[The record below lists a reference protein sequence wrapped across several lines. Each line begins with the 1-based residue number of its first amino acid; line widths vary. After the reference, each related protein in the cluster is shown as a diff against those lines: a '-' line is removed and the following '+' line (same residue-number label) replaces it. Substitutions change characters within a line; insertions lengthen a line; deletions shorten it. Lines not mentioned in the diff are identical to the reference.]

1 MIPDFRAR
9 ARAAGLVP
17 LLVLVACG
25 TGPGTGADHRPGPEA
40 MQRRLDGTCAA
51 AAAPSSRF
59 DFRSSFWLN
68 LHNFL
73 YREAKRARGVE
84 DDGLLAAGN
93 IAFPLTPGRELTA
106 TERATWEAA
115 VAHYRDE
122 IYGAPHPDSVV
133 ITVND
138 ALARSTDPALRD
150 VLGARPGMRA
160 ALLSIANLYRD
171 AWWPDHDRRNREWIA
186 GARQGL
192 DRYEACLAP
201 RLARAFAAEWPDRP
215 IPVDVTV
222 YASWAAAYTTYDPP
236 HITISSVAIG
246 SQGLFAVELLL
257 HEAGH
262 TLMLPLERELERTA
276 SAAGRRADPRLAHL
290 LLFYT
295 AGDLVW
301 RAVPGYPTAAEAFG
315 VWRQNE
321 RTARYREL
329 LRREWRPYLA
339 GTRPLDEAIAALAR
353 AEATSP

>member
-1 MIPDFRAR
+1 MRPE
-9 ARAAGLVP
+9 AAAAF
-17 LLVLVACG
+17 LLLALVACG
-25 TGPGTGADHRPGPEA
+25 TASQKGADHLPSPEA
-40 MQRRLDGTCAA
+40 LQRRLDGTCAA
-51 AAAPSSRF
+51 VATPSARF

-93 IAFPLTPGRELTA
+93 LAFPLTPARPLATA
-106 TERATWEAA
+106 ERTTWEAA
-115 VAHYRDE
+115 VAYYRDE
-122 IYGAPHPDSVV
+122 IYGASHPDSVV

-160 ALLSIANLYRD
+160 ALLSVADVYRD
-171 AWWPDHDRRNREWIA
+171 VWWPDHDRRNREWIA
-186 GARQGL
+186 DARAGL
-192 DRYEACLAP
+192 DRYETCLAP
-201 RLARAFAAEWPDRP
+201 RLAEAFAAEWPDRP
-215 IPVDVTV
+215 IPVHVTV

-236 HITISSVAIG
+236 RITISSVAVG

-262 TLMLPLERELERTA
+262 TLMLPLERALERTA
-276 SAAGRRADPRLAHL
+276 NAAGRRADPRLAHL

-321 RTARYREL
+321 VTSAYRDL

-339 GTRPLDEAIAALAR
+339 GTRTLDEAIAALGA
-353 AEATSP
+353 AKVPAP